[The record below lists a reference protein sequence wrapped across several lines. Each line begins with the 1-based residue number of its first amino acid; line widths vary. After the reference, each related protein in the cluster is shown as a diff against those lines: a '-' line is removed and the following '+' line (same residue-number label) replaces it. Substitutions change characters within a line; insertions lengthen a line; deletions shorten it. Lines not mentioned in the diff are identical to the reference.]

1 MASATISHKGTITS
15 LSEGKATVRIL
26 ATSACS
32 TCHAAG
38 LCGSSESAEK
48 TIEASVLP
56 WQTFRVGQEV
66 VVSYSRKLGLK
77 AVLLSYVAPLLLLM
91 IIVLILSPV
100 IGSELLSGLAGLG
113 GVALWYLGLFLF
125 RDALKGEYVF
135 VMTPIRETE

>member
-1 MASATISHKGTITS
+1 M
-15 LSEGKATVRIL
+15 
-26 ATSACS
+26 
-32 TCHAAG
+32 
-38 LCGSSESAEK
+38 
-48 TIEASVLP
+48 
-56 WQTFRVGQEV
+56 GQEV